1 MVDKFRPVDVSS
13 LGVPD
18 GLIRLLVIGF
28 ILLIV
33 VLVLIPSVLVIVPAG
48 YVGVDYNAWGGV
60 NMDKIRSPG
69 WSFKFPIVQSVYLV
83 KTARDTIN
91 LHQGGDDI
99 PISSPT
105 KEGLT
110 IVSDVSVLYRVQ
122 SNSAPKIVQE
132 LTINYRDG
140 TLIPQIRSVMRE
152 VTGVMS
158 VTEIYGPGR
167 EKIQKDAFE
176 KLKPILEQDGFI
188 LEDVLIRELK
198 MPSEITRA
206 IEDKQAMEQLA
217 LKKQYELE
225 LTQKE
230 AERKK
235 IEGEGMAQQT
245 IAIAN
250 GDAQARVIV
259 AKAEAEA
266 LKMIADTMKENPKA
280 YDYKQL
286 QVLEQLYQNQNV
298 NFVALPSNQMIYQL
312 PESISAPA

>member
-1 MVDKFRPVDVSS
+1 M
-13 LGVPD
+13 
-18 GLIRLLVIGF
+18 I
-28 ILLIV
+28 
-33 VLVLIPSVLVIVPAG
+33 
-48 YVGVDYNAWGGV
+48 
-60 NMDKIRSPG
+60 
-69 WSFKFPIVQSVYLV
+69 FPYL
-83 KTARDTIN
+83 R
-91 LHQGGDDI
+91 
-99 PISSPT
+99 
-105 KEGLT
+105 
-110 IVSDVSVLYRVQ
+110 
-122 SNSAPKIVQE
+122 QE